1 MTGKSGELLEEMG
14 AENTPREAALK
25 KVSSYDK

>member
-25 KVSSYDK
+25 VSSYDK